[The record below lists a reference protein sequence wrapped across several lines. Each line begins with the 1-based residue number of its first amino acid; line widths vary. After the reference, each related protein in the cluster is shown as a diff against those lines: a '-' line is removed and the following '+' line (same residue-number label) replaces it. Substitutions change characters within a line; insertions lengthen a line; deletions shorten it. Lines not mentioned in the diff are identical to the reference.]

1 LFKDRYSTSKLL
13 ETEYNYIGLLFKEIN
28 LILLLFPNLMRER
41 ERERD
46 RKRERESFPKARI
59 ISEGKGP
66 ILYISLRR
74 DLELLKPS

>member
-41 ERERD
+41 ERERQ
-46 RKRERESFPKARI
+46 KERERKFSKGQDHFR
-59 ISEGKGP
+59 GKGTHTV
-66 ILYISLRR
+66 Y
-74 DLELLKPS
+74 